1 MKKLILSVTAL
12 AAGSVG
18 AFAQGQMFF
27 DTHSSATPVT
37 INGATATQ
45 DINAE
50 LLYSTTGAAGT
61 FSPVVTLLLSSSN
74 TSGDGSPGYDPS
86 DVLTAAGDI
95 TFLHT
100 GALQDQS
107 GNPYTLSGPA
117 IGATAFFEVEGWL
130 GVNNTSLAAAQA
142 AGAAFG
148 TSAVFSEVL
157 DGPTSVPPP
166 SLGGFTGLA
175 LTTTVIPEPSTMAMA
190 GVGLASML
198 LFRRRNK

>member
-27 DTHSSATPVT
+27 DTHSSGVPVT

-61 FSPVVTLLLSSSN
+61 FNPVVTLLLSSSN
-74 TSGDGSPGYDPS
+74 TAGDGLPGYDPS
-86 DVLTAAGDI
+86 DILTAAGDI

-100 GALQDQS
+100 GGLQDQS

-117 IGATAFFEVEGWL
+117 VGASVFFEVEGWT
-130 GVNNTSLAAAQA
+130 GNNVNSMPA
-142 AGAAFG
+142 AGTPGTYG
-148 TSAVFSEVL
+148 TSAVFSGVL
-157 DGPTSVPPP
+157 GGPPSVPPP

-175 LTTTVIPEPSTMAMA
+175 LTTVAVPEPSTLAMA

-198 LFRRRNK
+198 MFRRRNK